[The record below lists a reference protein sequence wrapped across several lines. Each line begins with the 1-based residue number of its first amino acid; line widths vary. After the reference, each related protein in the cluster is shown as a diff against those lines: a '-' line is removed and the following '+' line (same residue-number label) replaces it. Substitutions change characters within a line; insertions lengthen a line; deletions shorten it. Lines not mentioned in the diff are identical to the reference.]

1 MAGIR
6 TENKIYEVGIYC
18 RLSKDDGTD
27 NESASIAT
35 QKSIL
40 TDYVKK
46 QGWHLAKTYVDDGY
60 SGTNFQ
66 RPSFQNMIKDI
77 ENGLINC
84 VITKDLSRLGRN
96 YLDCGLYLEVFF
108 PEHNVR
114 YIAVNDGVDTL
125 NKSAMD
131 ITPFRNILNEMYS
144 ADVSVKIKSAYRAR
158 FQQGKFM
165 GTTAPYGYVKDP
177 ADHNHLLIDDKVAHV
192 VREIFD
198 LALAGNGIAKI
209 RKHINK
215 QHILRP
221 AAYAVEQGATGYER
235 YFEGNEE
242 NRYIWSENSVRGILR
257 SPIYAGNLAGYKRIA
272 ANMKSKKRPSK
283 LPEEWE
289 VIPDTHEGIVT
300 QEEFDTVQQLITS
313 RRLPENKG
321 GFENIFAGV
330 IKCADCGYAM
340 RAMSANRRKRPD
352 IIDCVQYSCNNYGR
366 YGNIMCTAHSIEARD
381 LFNAVLTDINRFAD
395 MAVNDEKAV
404 RAIEKRLTETDH
416 SRAKA
421 LEKEQRKL
429 NKRLAELDRL
439 FSSLYEDK
447 VMERITERNFEMMSG
462 KYQKEQL
469 EIVARL
475 KEVTETLGDSY
486 EKSQG
491 VRDFLSLIRNYQG
504 IKELDA
510 TIINALIDKILV
522 SEREKLADGTVRQ
535 EIKIYYKFIGFV
547 GELHITPTKRWTA
560 LKPKNCTVCGV
571 EYVPRSGIS
580 KYCPACAKKIQREK
594 SNESKRRSRERNRQA
609 CIELSAKN
617 DRLMLIAEKQAE
629 QKSLKMNPIFDKTLP
644 AYLIGDVIHIK
655 QILLNL
661 INNAV
666 KYTKEGQ
673 IDIKV
678 SKNEEETK
686 LIFEVKDTGIGIKEE
701 NLSVLFDAFMRVD
714 SKKNKKIKGTGLGL
728 AIAKQLAEQM
738 DGMIWVESVYG
749 KGSSFFVQ
757 LPMKKVSDGKISNV
771 EWKETDER
779 KRRSFVAPQ
788 AKILIVDDNPENLMV
803 TRSLLK
809 RTAVFVDTAASGE
822 ECVHKV
828 RQNIYDLILLDYM
841 MPQMDG
847 IDTIR
852 ELKKDVQFHIP
863 VIALTADVTKGIE
876 QTFLR
881 EGFCAYLSK
890 PVMWS
895 KLEDLLMKYL
905 RDDLV
910 FIRED
915 LKEEQ
920 KIKDEEFKQLKGQ
933 LKENDIKIEEG
944 LRLLDGDFM
953 QYRKLMEFFMEYQEE
968 YMRQMQQLMTQ
979 KEVKVDEITRM
990 MHTLKSNAK
999 AIGAI
1004 HLYEIAKEMEDRGKQ
1019 KDMEY
1024 IMSAY
1029 DLLKLEWGRVF
1040 KASREFIEQTKNIL
1054 FDQKKEE
1061 EKDKQSK
1068 EEIKEKLKIFITRY
1082 QAKEAKE
1089 QIQYYRK
1096 GKISEEE
1103 RNILKEME
1111 IRIDQLDFDEAE
1123 ILMKR
1128 WEGME

>member
-1 MAGIR
+1 MAGIK
-6 TENKIYEVGIYC
+6 EEKKIYLVGIYC

-40 TDYVKK
+40 ADYVKK
-46 QGWHLAKTYVDDGY
+46 QGWHIAKTYVDDGY

-235 YFEGNEE
+235 HFEGNEE

-381 LFNAVLTDINRFAD
+381 LFNAVLADINRFAD

-404 RAIEKRLTETDH
+404 RAIEKRLTDTDQ

-469 EIVARL
+469 EIEARL
-475 KEVTETLGDSY
+475 KEVTETLNDSY

-522 SEREKLADGTVRQ
+522 SEREKLTDGTVRQ

-580 KYCPACAKKIQREK
+580 KYCPICAKKIQREK
-594 SNESKRRSRERNRQA
+594 SNESKRRSRARDKQA

-617 DRLMLIAEKQAE
+617 DRLMSIIVYAGSAQFIICALLAIQAPFTSIVATVFLVNLRHFLM
-629 QKSLKMNPIFDKTLP
+629 SLSVAPYFRSASL
-644 AYLIGDVIHIK
+644 
-655 QILLNL
+655 
-661 INNAV
+661 
-666 KYTKEGQ
+666 
-673 IDIKV
+673 V
-678 SKNEEETK
+678 S
-686 LIFEVKDTGIGIKEE
+686 GIGI
-701 NLSVLFDAFMRVD
+701 
-714 SKKNKKIKGTGLGL
+714 GTLL
-728 AIAKQLAEQM
+728 
-738 DGMIWVESVYG
+738 
-749 KGSSFFVQ
+749 
-757 LPMKKVSDGKISNV
+757 
-771 EWKETDER
+771 TDESYGVLTTALQQN
-779 KRRSFVAPQ
+779 KP
-788 AKILIVDDNPENLMV
+788 IT
-803 TRSLLK
+803 TRWTHGLN
-809 RTAVFVDTAASGE
+809 V
-822 ECVHKV
+822 
-828 RQNIYDLILLDYM
+828 M
-841 MPQMDG
+841 
-847 IDTIR
+847 
-852 ELKKDVQFHIP
+852 
-863 VIALTADVTKGIE
+863 
-876 QTFLR
+876 
-881 EGFCAYLSK
+881 AYLS
-890 PVMWS
+890 WIFATF
-895 KLEDLLMKYL
+895 LGALL
-905 RDDLV
+905 
-910 FIRED
+910 
-915 LKEEQ
+915 
-920 KIKDEEFKQLKGQ
+920 G
-933 LKENDIKIEEG
+933 
-944 LRLLDGDFM
+944 
-953 QYRKLMEFFMEYQEE
+953 
-968 YMRQMQQLMTQ
+968 
-979 KEVKVDEITRM
+979 
-990 MHTLKSNAK
+990 S
-999 AIGAI
+999 
-1004 HLYEIAKEMEDRGKQ
+1004 
-1019 KDMEY
+1019 Y
-1024 IMSAY
+1024 IP
-1029 DLLKLEWGRVF
+1029 DP
-1040 KASREFIEQTKNIL
+1040 
-1054 FDQKKEE
+1054 
-1061 EKDKQSK
+1061 
-1068 EEIKEKLKIFITRY
+1068 
-1082 QAKEAKE
+1082 EAL
-1089 QIQYYRK
+1089 
-1096 GKISEEE
+1096 G
-1103 RNILKEME
+1103 
-1111 IRIDQLDFDEAE
+1111 LDFALVAMFVGLFLFQVELPLKKKTKQTVLVLAAVVISLVLFMRISTAE
-1123 ILMKR
+1123 VAVIAATLI
-1128 WEGME
+1128 GCLIGTVTHHD

>member
-6 TENKIYEVGIYC
+6 MENKIYEVGMYC

-77 ENGLINC
+77 ESGLINC

-352 IIDCVQYSCNNYGR
+352 IIDCVQYTCNNYGR
-366 YGNIMCTAHSIEARD
+366 YGNVMCTAHSIEARD

-522 SEREKLADGTVRQ
+522 SEREKFTDGTVRQ